1 MADPARPLYN
11 FYFRYKWNEVDF
23 AGWQGGMIGILRDS
37 LGSIFGPALISGGA
51 GSAGAGMSVDV
62 APFVAVAPSGF
73 VNVTTSITNVLV
85 TSDPSNPR
93 KDLIVARKNL
103 VDNTF
108 ITRPTSP
115 FDSVPLK
122 QLQESQVIRIP
133 GTPAGSPAYPSKVA
147 DDVVLFGVTIPAA
160 AVSLNST
167 NIDNAVTELLSGNTN
182 FSNWVVGKD
191 VHGTAAITGDSSATR
206 EALTVV
212 GGNSQAAIKATGG
225 TNSAAVKAFGAGSGS
240 GIEATGGATGAG
252 ITATGGATSGA
263 AVVATASGG
272 NSRGVTATGIG
283 SAEGIVAT
291 GGTLGAG
298 VVGISGA
305 TTSSGAIS
313 GQSGNLSSPGGEFQN
328 SFGGVVLK
336 LSPIASPTLS
346 PVRLAVSAQ
355 PSGASVVGDMYM
367 ASGGV
372 LKVCTVAGTPGTWV
386 SVGTQ
391 T

>member
-23 AGWQGGMIGILRDS
+23 AGWQDDMIGILRDS

-51 GSAGAGMSVDV
+51 GSAGAGMSVNV

-167 NIDNAVTELLSGNTN
+167 NIDSAVTELLSGNTN

-191 VHGTAAITGDSSATR
+191 VHGTAAIAGDSSATR
-206 EALTVV
+206 PVLTLTSNNAQKALSVV
-212 GGNSQAAIKATGG
+212 GNAATAATIVAGSSNLALDITGAGNANAVNISQNGANG
-225 TNSAAVKAFGAGSGS
+225 AAVIQNAGSGS
-240 GIEATGGATGAG
+240 ALSVG
-252 ITATGGATSGA
+252 TSGGTGPCFA
-263 AVVATASGG
+263 IAG
-272 NSRGVTATGIG
+272 NNTRAPFGMSITTQPT
-283 SAEGIVAT
+283 S
-291 GGTLGAG
+291 G
-298 VVGISGA
+298 VVG
-305 TTSSGAIS
+305 
-313 GQSGNLSSPGGEFQN
+313 E
-328 SFGGVVLK
+328 
-336 LSPIASPTLS
+336 
-346 PVRLAVSAQ
+346 
-355 PSGASVVGDMYM
+355 MYM

-372 LKVCTVAGTPGTWV
+372 LKVCTVTGTPGTWV